1 MQLLCNCLRICSVS
15 SRCSASYFREF
26 VTLYLIFY
34 QISSHF
40 VVPLVVMGGWP
51 SPNCICGLL
60 PNPSPCRPTAPRWLS
75 GWPYTSPQPRNGLGA
90 MGDFFQ
96 SLSLQI
102 LDVSLIKPPISIY
115 NLSPLRRHPL
125 GRCHMN
131 VDDRGIHVMAKLV
144 LFQQHISRDL

>member
-96 SLSLQI
+96 SLSSILAAANLRCLSDQTSHQYLQP
-102 LDVSLIKPPISIY
+102 LTFEGPSPWKISHEC
-115 NLSPLRRHPL
+115 R
-125 GRCHMN
+125 
-131 VDDRGIHVMAKLV
+131 
-144 LFQQHISRDL
+144 

>member
-26 VTLYLIFY
+26 FTLYLIFY

-75 GWPYTSPQPRNGLGA
+75 GWPYTFPPAPKWARGHGRLFPKPLTANLRCLSDQTSHQYLQPLTFEA
-90 MGDFFQ
+90 
-96 SLSLQI
+96 SSAW
-102 LDVSLIKPPISIY
+102 KISHEC
-115 NLSPLRRHPL
+115 R
-125 GRCHMN
+125 
-131 VDDRGIHVMAKLV
+131 
-144 LFQQHISRDL
+144 